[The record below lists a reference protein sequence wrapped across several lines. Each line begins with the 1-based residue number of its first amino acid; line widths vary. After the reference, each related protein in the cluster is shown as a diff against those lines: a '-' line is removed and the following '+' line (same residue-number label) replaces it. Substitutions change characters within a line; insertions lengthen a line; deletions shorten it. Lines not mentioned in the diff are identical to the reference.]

1 MDLYIIRDGAFTTN
15 NGKPASNLLHYK
27 VFGERYL
34 DVFEKVHIVGRLFDK
49 DDKTALPVEGEGV
62 NFIPLP
68 GKRGMKGAIAML
80 LTVIKFAF
88 SNSKRGDAYL
98 LRIPGTIPSIMC
110 FVLLLKRIPFAVEVA
125 ADPFDSYSS
134 KALDSHP
141 FSSLIQFLFV
151 KLVKF
156 QCKRAMA
163 SVYVTDYSLQ
173 KKYPPGIPENSFGFT
188 SIDLKPEAFT
198 QTPKKFDKVNQRNPK
213 IVLTGN
219 MQGSMKG
226 HDVLIK
232 ALASVREQ
240 GVDATLTIIG
250 FGNNMEHLKQMCI
263 DYNVEESVRFTG
275 KLSSGEPIREILREA
290 DLFVLPSR
298 QEGLPRAL
306 LEAMAMGLP
315 AIATNVGGVPELIDS
330 EAIVEP
336 ESVDALSAKILGFLN
351 RPEKMTLHASKNF
364 IKAQNY
370 KSENIRVKRNAFL
383 SCLKSVS

>member
-1 MDLYIIRDGAFTTN
+1 MKLYIIRDGAFTIN
-15 NGKPASNLLHYK
+15 NGEPASNLLHYK
-27 VFGERYL
+27 VFGKRYL
-34 DVFEKVHIVGRLFDK
+34 DVFEKVYIVGRLFNE
-49 DDKTALPVEGEGV
+49 DDKTALPVEGKGV

-68 GKRGMKGAIAML
+68 GKTGLRGVGAML
-80 LTVIKFAF
+80 FTVLKFAL
-88 SNSKRGDAYL
+88 SNSTRGNAYL

-125 ADPFDSYSS
+125 ADPFDSYSP

-141 FSSLIQFLFV
+141 LSLLIQGLFV

-156 QCKRAMA
+156 QCKLARA

-173 KKYPPGIPENSFGFT
+173 TKYPPGVPENSFGFT
-188 SIDLKPEAFT
+188 SIDLRPEAFT
-198 QTPKKFDKVNQRNPK
+198 QAPKRFEKVHRNLK

-226 HDVLIK
+226 HDVLIQ
-232 ALASVREQ
+232 ALAKVREQ
-240 GVDATLTIIG
+240 GVHACLTLIG
-250 FGNNMEHLKQMCI
+250 FGNNMDHFKQMCI
-263 DYNVEESVRFTG
+263 DHGVEKYVQFTG
-275 KLSSGEPIREILREA
+275 KLPSGEPIRAILREA

-315 AIATNVGGVPELIDS
+315 AIGTNVGGVPELIDS

-336 ESVDALSAKILGFLN
+336 ESVAALSDKILEFQKS
-351 RPEKMTLHASKNF
+351 PEKMAFHANKNLK
-364 IKAQNY
+364 KAYNY
-370 KSENIRVKRNAFL
+370 KAEDIRAKRNAFL